1 MLYGNMEALIPKEL
15 ESELNV
21 LQHHLLEK
29 KIPVLILFEGSSGRV
44 IGRVIDELV
53 RCLEPREIYYHRF
66 DPMNTPDA
74 KDILGF
80 LAKTPGKGKIA
91 LYDRSWYSSIID
103 KCEKDDKE
111 KDLNERLDLSNIF
124 ERYLTD
130 NGVLVIKI
138 LLKATASALKEYG
151 SQYGPKKSTKSFLS
165 MDHIDPMKYREVML
179 DHVYNKTNTVNCPW
193 DIVLAEQVERTVIHA
208 AERIRYRIYEHLETS
223 HELPPVQERKVYPN
237 PRLNITLDKECKNY
251 QDKIEKVSKELMD
264 LQIKLSDSKK
274 SLVVCFEG
282 WDAAGKGSAIKH
294 LSHAFNHRGYEVS
307 QIKVPS
313 QEELDHTYLWRFC
326 NSIPKNGHITIFD
339 RTWYGRMLVEPIEG
353 FCTENEYER
362 AASEILA
369 FERVLTSNGVILI
382 KFWMDISPDE
392 QLRRFEKRTNDPLK
406 QWKITDDD
414 WRNRSK
420 WKEYDEYVDRIMVY
434 TNSIHSPWTVV
445 ESNNK
450 KYARLKVLETVAIR
464 LKHELS

>member
-1 MLYGNMEALIPKEL
+1 MEALIPKEL
-15 ESELNV
+15 ESELKI
-21 LQHHLLEK
+21 LQHRLLEN

-44 IGRVIDELV
+44 IGRVINELV

-66 DPMNTPDA
+66 DPEEVSDA
-74 KDILGF
+74 KDLLGF
-80 LAKTPGKGKIA
+80 LTKTPGKGKIA
-91 LYDRSWYSSIID
+91 LYDRSWYSVIID
-103 KCEKDDKE
+103 RCEKNYKE
-111 KDLNERLDLSNIF
+111 KDLNERLGLSNDF

-138 LLKATASALKEYG
+138 LLKATASAIKEYG
-151 SQYGPKKSTKSFLS
+151 SQYGPEKSTKSFLS
-165 MDHIDPMKYREVML
+165 MDHIDPTKYREVML
-179 DHVYNKTNTVNCPW
+179 DHVYSKTNTENCPW
-193 DIVLAEQVERTVIHA
+193 DVVLAEQVERTVINA
-208 AERIRYRIYEHLETS
+208 AERIKCRISEYLEHPCE
-223 HELPPVQERKVYPN
+223 PGPVAERKTYPN
-237 PRLNITLDKECKNY
+237 PRISITLDKECKHY
-251 QDKIEKVSKELMD
+251 QKKLEDVSKELES
-264 LQIKLSDSKK
+264 LQIKLSESKR
-274 SLVVCFEG
+274 SLIVCFEG

-294 LSHAFNHRGYEVS
+294 LSHAFNHRGYQVS
-307 QIKVPS
+307 QIKAPS

-326 NSIPKNGHITIFD
+326 DFIPEIGHITLFD

-353 FCTENEYER
+353 FCTEDEYTR
-362 AASEILA
+362 SANEILT
-369 FERVLTSNGVILI
+369 FEHVLTNNGAIII

-392 QLRRFEKRTNDPLK
+392 QLRRFEKRANDPLK

-464 LKHELS
+464 LKDELS